1 MAKTLFEVFN
11 EDFSK
16 EIKKARNYP
25 EAYEKATEKF
35 ELNHG
40 FTPFNSYETFR
51 RKKKKPR
58 D

>member
-51 RKKKKPR
+51 KRKAR
-58 D
+58 R